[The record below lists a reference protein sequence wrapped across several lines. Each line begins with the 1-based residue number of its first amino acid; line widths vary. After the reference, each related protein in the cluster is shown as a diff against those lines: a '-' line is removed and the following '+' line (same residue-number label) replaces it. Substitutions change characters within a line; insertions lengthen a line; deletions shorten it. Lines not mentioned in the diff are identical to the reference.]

1 MHMLYMVSNNHYLE
15 IRVWR
20 RVIVHD
26 YDVAGFLILIHLDP
40 QSDEHG
46 GMHMI

>member
-1 MHMLYMVSNNHYLE
+1 MHMLYMVSNNHYLK

-20 RVIVHD
+20 SVIMHD
-26 YDVAGFLILIHLDP
+26 YDVAGFLIHLDP